1 MAHKSQPN
9 SVTLSCPKCQ
19 GEMRTYER
27 NGVLIDQCDDCRG
40 IFLDR
45 GEIERLIDA
54 ANPPEEPESSRGGPR
69 RTAQERKNR
78 GHAST
83 VIADMLVL
91 MASDPKHVHP
101 GANRPASKRPANG

>member
-1 MAHKSQPN
+1 M
-9 SVTLSCPKCQ
+9 LICPKCQ

-54 ANPPEEPESSRGGPR
+54 ANPRSDHESGSNRRHRGGR
-69 RTAQERKNR
+69 EGKSRAD
-78 GHAST
+78 AST
-83 VIADMLVL
+83 AIADMLVL
-91 MASDPKHVHP
+91 LASEPKHVHP
-101 GANRPASKRPANG
+101 ITRRSARKPRTG

>member
-1 MAHKSQPN
+1 M
-9 SVTLSCPKCQ
+9 LICPKCQ

-54 ANPPEEPESSRGGPR
+54 AVPPADHKIGPDRRHRGSPEGKSR
-69 RTAQERKNR
+69 AN
-78 GHAST
+78 ASA
-83 VIADMLVL
+83 VIADLLVL
-91 MASDPKHVHP
+91 LASEPQSVHQT
-101 GANRPASKRPANG
+101 GRRSARKRPGE